1 MHKMRVSQVDVM
13 LTSEDIMSI
22 IHDFVKVEGLEITE
36 LNIDKQLQVQGVFKK
51 LVALGFKASAE
62 ITGVE
67 NNKVII
73 KFCNASLMSVG
84 ILRPFR
90 KLALKIGLK
99 GFKEQGILVS
109 GDEIIID
116 IDVILK
122 KVPFINLKLQH
133 AKVDNNVVRATV
145 QEIDFSFSKFQEP
158 AIEVEVEEKVEGIVK
173 DDDYI
178 MNIEVNK
185 VDDAYTHGRE
195 YLAEKI
201 PDKAKQYKDYI
212 MFIPDIAA
220 LIYRLFRDKRV
231 ALKTKIILGSALG
244 YIALPIDI
252 IPDKIPIIGSLDEL
266 TVFFFAFNRVI
277 NDVDIDVILENWQGK
292 NEFIIV
298 LKNAVE
304 FLSGFTGAQ
313 NLDTIYEVIDTL
325 VSD

>member
-1 MHKMRVSQVDVM
+1 MKVSQVDVI

-22 IHDFVKVEGLEITE
+22 IHEFVKVEGLEITE
-36 LNIDKQLQVQGVFKK
+36 LNIDKHIEVKGVFKRV
-51 LVALGFKASAE
+51 VALGFKASAQ
-62 ITGVE
+62 IKGVE
-67 NNKVII
+67 NDRVTI
-73 KFCNASLMSVG
+73 KFSNASLMSIG

-99 GFKEQGILVS
+99 GFKDQGILVS

-116 IDVILK
+116 IDTILK
-122 KVPFINLKLQH
+122 KVPFINLKLND
-133 AKVDNNVVRATV
+133 AKIIDTTV
-145 QEIDFSFSKFQEP
+145 KVTVNEVDFSLSKFQEP
-158 AIEVEVEEKVEGIVK
+158 AIEVDVKEKVEGMVK

-185 VDDAYTHGRE
+185 IDDAYTHSRE
-195 YLAEKI
+195 CLIEKI
-201 PDKAKQYKDYI
+201 PDKAKPYKDYI
-212 MFIPDIAA
+212 MFIPDITA
-220 LIYRLFRDKRV
+220 LIYRLFKDKRV
-231 ALKTKIILGSALG
+231 PLKTKIILGSALG

-266 TVFFFAFNRVI
+266 TIFFFAFNRVI

-292 NEFIIV
+292 NEFVIV

-325 VSD
+325 VSN